1 MAKLRLLVL
10 VCTFALIAA
19 ACGGSAETTT
29 NDGDT
34 DTGGSDT
41 TEPADSGD
49 DDGGGDEGAG
59 DEDDGGGDDGGDDDA
74 GGDDGGGDVELT
86 ASWRGVTEDTITI
99 GASMLDF
106 PGLIELGLST
116 EGWGDQPLVWQTF
129 VDDLNARGGING
141 RMVEVIPEY
150 YNVIDPVAAEET
162 CVKLT
167 QDNEV
172 FAVLGGFLG
181 PVEPVNTC
189 VVGINE
195 TILINGVITPERL
208 AEAEAPW
215 VQPAALRTRRLDV
228 FLDLLDQEGMLEGK
242 KVAVVGSVEQ
252 ADLADVAPAALEA
265 RGITPVA
272 VIANDVPQGDIVG
285 SDDAWKIFAE
295 KIDAEGA
302 DAVLVIGS
310 GQAAVRG
317 MDANGLDVEKWL
329 LESNALSNLGAE
341 TNKES
346 ARDAITVTGMTD
358 DERWEQEDTLECR
371 RVFSE
376 AHPDIELKAPA
387 DVVEGEE
394 AWFNS
399 IINYCSWLSLF
410 EKIATEAGPE
420 LTHESFAAAMGRLG
434 DISLPGIP
442 FGSLTEGKLDVSNS
456 FRLSIFDPDASD
468 PGDLKPLTDILNGG
482 G

>member
-1 MAKLRLLVL
+1 MCA
-10 VCTFALIAA
+10 FALIAA
-19 ACGGSAETTT
+19 ACGGSDATST
-29 NDGDT
+29 DGGGT

-41 TEPADSGD
+41 TEPADDVGD
-49 DDGGGDEGAG
+49 DDGGGDEGGG
-59 DEDDGGGDDGGDDDA
+59 DEGGGDE
-74 GGDDGGGDVELT
+74 GGGDEGGGDGPAAELT
-86 ASWRGVTEDTITI
+86 ASWTGVTEDTITL

-129 VDDLNARGGING
+129 AADLNARGGING

-172 FAVLGGFLG
+172 FAVMGGFLG
-181 PVEPVNTC
+181 PAEPVNTC

-228 FLDLLDQEGMLEGK
+228 FLDLLQQEGMLEGK
-242 KVAVVGSVEQ
+242 KIAVVGSVEQ
-252 ADLADVAPAALEA
+252 ADLAEAAPAALEA

-295 KIDAEGA
+295 KIAAEDA

-310 GQAAVRG
+310 GQAAARG
-317 MDANGLDVEKWL
+317 MDSNGLDVDKFF

-341 TNKES
+341 TNKEQ
-346 ARDAITVTGMTD
+346 ARGAITVTGMTD

-376 AHPDIELKAPA
+376 ANPDIELKAPSE
-387 DVVEGEE
+387 VVEGEE

-399 IINYCSWLSLF
+399 VINYCSWLKLF
-410 EKIATEAGPE
+410 ELIATEAGPE
-420 LTHESFAAAMGRLG
+420 LTHDTFLAAMGRLG
-434 DISLPGIP
+434 EFSLPGIP

-468 PGDLKPLTDILNGG
+468 AGDLQPLTDILNGG